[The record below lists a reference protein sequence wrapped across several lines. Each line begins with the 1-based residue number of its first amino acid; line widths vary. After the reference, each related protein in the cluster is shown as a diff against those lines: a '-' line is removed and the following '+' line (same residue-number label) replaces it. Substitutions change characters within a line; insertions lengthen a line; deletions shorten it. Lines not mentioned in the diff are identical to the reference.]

1 MPQSKKSANIKRA
14 HRVKLSFTQD
24 EYNLIAAR
32 AQSIGKPVAVYCRIA
47 ALNSRIKF
55 VPEPNQEALLEL
67 KRQGVNLNQAVRAIN
82 SSLLVGEI
90 PRSLL
95 NRLSEELNALQE
107 IRLKLLGKASD
118 S

>member
-1 MPQSKKSANIKRA
+1 MPQPKKSADIKRS
-14 HRVKLSFTQD
+14 HRVKLSFTED

-32 AQSIGKPVAVYCRIA
+32 AQTIGKPVAVYCRIA

-55 VPEPNQEALLEL
+55 VPQPNEEALLEL

-90 PRSLL
+90 PRALL
-95 NRLSEELNALQE
+95 NRLAEELNALQE
-107 IRLKLLGKASD
+107 IRLKLLGKANQ
-118 S
+118 